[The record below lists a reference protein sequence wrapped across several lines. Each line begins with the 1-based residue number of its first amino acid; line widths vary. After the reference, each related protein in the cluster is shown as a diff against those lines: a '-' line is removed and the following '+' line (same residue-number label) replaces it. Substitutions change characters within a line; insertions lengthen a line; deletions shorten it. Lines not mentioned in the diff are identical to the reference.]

1 MTTVAVL
8 GTGKMGGA
16 MARRLKQSGFDLIL
30 WNRTPERA
38 QNLNVGPVA
47 RTPVDAAR
55 KADVVLSSLTG
66 PEAVREVY
74 LGQHGVFE
82 DIKGKVI
89 IEMSTAGPAIVEELA
104 KAASAKGALLVEAPV
119 VGSVPAVESGTL
131 MVLVGGPTDALERA
145 RPVLE
150 KLGEVHHIGDL
161 GTAPRLKL
169 VANSMLAIVNTAA
182 AELLAAG
189 TAAGIDREKVF
200 SILTRFAP
208 ALKARENN
216 YLNDRHEPAMFATR
230 DILKDLDLALDV
242 YHRSARTA
250 PLTSLTRELFGEA
263 ARKNPDLDI
272 SAIARR
278 YA

>member
-8 GTGKMGGA
+8 GTGKMGSA
-16 MARRLKQSGFDLIL
+16 IARRLKQSGFDLIL

-47 RTPVDAAR
+47 RTPVEAAR
-55 KADVVLSSLTG
+55 QADVVLSSLTG

-74 LGQHGVFE
+74 LGPDGVLE
-82 DIKGKVI
+82 DVQGKVI

-104 KAASAKGALLVEAPV
+104 RAASAKGAQLVEAPV

-131 MVLVGGPTDALERA
+131 MVLVGGPTDGLERA

-150 KLGEVHHIGDL
+150 RLGEVHHIGDL

-169 VANSMLAIVNTAA
+169 VANSMLAIVNAAA

-200 SILTRFAP
+200 WVLTRFAP
-208 ALKARENN
+208 VLKPERTTISMTAMSLPCSRRATCSKT
-216 YLNDRHEPAMFATR
+216 LTWRWTSIIDRP
-230 DILKDLDLALDV
+230 
-242 YHRSARTA
+242 
-250 PLTSLTRELFGEA
+250 G
-263 ARKNPDLDI
+263 
-272 SAIARR
+272 RR
-278 YA
+278 HSPR